1 MTMFKGVAAAAAAA
15 LVVGAIA
22 GGAGSH
28 GFANGTPPPELGEN
42 AATGWPAHNFDLSNS
57 RANLQTDINSTN
69 VATLKQKWA
78 FKLPYSGAFGAFTSN
93 PIVLNDTVYIEDPDS
108 NVYALD
114 ESTGTVKWAHKYRS
128 ITPSGGPNGVAY
140 GYGLLFGATENR
152 LFALD
157 PATGKQ
163 MWISK
168 QLTTS
173 KTEGIDMT
181 PQLYGDKVLISTIP
195 GSSTSFYAGN
205 AYGKVYALDAKTGKV
220 DWMFSTVKGGE
231 KLWGNSKV
239 NSGGG
244 LWYPPSVDSQGRV
257 FLGVANPAPWPGNA
271 KFPNGSSRPG
281 PNLYTNSLVAL
292 DGDTGKVLWYQQV
305 SPHDLRDY
313 DFQIAPIITTLN
325 VGGTQTEA
333 VIGAGKSGKV
343 IAFRAD
349 NGKRLWTRNVGL
361 HSNDSGP
368 LPAKK
373 AVAYCPGALGG
384 VETPM
389 ALAGGTVFVPWVDL
403 CFKGTSSNGFV
414 GGLDIGKGKGGLAA
428 IDAPTGKIVWSHT
441 YPTLDVGAATVA
453 NDVVFTETYD
463 GTIYA
468 YSAKTGSVLW
478 KVKAPNGINSFPAIT
493 KNMVIVGAGA
503 PVSKKPLNEI
513 IAYSLN
519 GQ

>member
-1 MTMFKGVAAAAAAA
+1 MRGELLLGVAAHDLAEARNEPAA
-15 LVVGAIA
+15 LFHAYAVG
-22 GGAGSH
+22 
-28 GFANGTPPPELGEN
+28 PE
-42 AATGWPAHNFDLSNS
+42 A
-57 RANLQTDINSTN
+57 RI
-69 VATLKQKWA
+69 
-78 FKLPYSGAFGAFTSN
+78 
-93 PIVLNDTVYIEDPDS
+93 
-108 NVYALD
+108 
-114 ESTGTVKWAHKYRS
+114 
-128 ITPSGGPNGVAY
+128 
-140 GYGLLFGATENR
+140 
-152 LFALD
+152 
-157 PATGKQ
+157 
-163 MWISK
+163 
-168 QLTTS
+168 
-173 KTEGIDMT
+173 
-181 PQLYGDKVLISTIP
+181 
-195 GSSTSFYAGN
+195 
-205 AYGKVYALDAKTGKV
+205 
-220 DWMFSTVKGGE
+220 GGE

-271 KFPNGSSRPG
+271 KYPNGSSRPG

-313 DFQIAPIITTLN
+313 DFQISPIITTLN

-389 ALAGGTVFVPWVDL
+389 ALAGGMVFAPWVDL

-414 GGLDIGKGKGGLAA
+414 GGLDISKGKGRFGFLETKYHLPERIQDAIHKGGAKKVLGLSGTA
-428 IDAPTGKIVWSHT
+428 IS
-441 YPTLDVGAATVA
+441 
-453 NDVVFTETYD
+453 
-463 GTIYA
+463 
-468 YSAKTGSVLW
+468 
-478 KVKAPNGINSFPAIT
+478 IT
-493 KNMVIVGAGA
+493 KSVISIVLGIITIAFLTFFMLLEGPKWIERFYGLLPPESRPRWENVCNQIYRTVGGYVTGFVLSVILTAANADETLSNSSTRG
-503 PVSKKPLNEI
+503 
-513 IAYSLN
+513 IAAAAMHAFISEPPDMSAR
-519 GQ
+519 